1 MGQRLLIVDSDR
13 AFLQEQRVTL
23 ESAYDVEVI
32 STVDGVVER
41 LESGQFAATLIAVEV
56 GENRG
61 YGLCSTIRKNTAL
74 KDVKIALISSKA
86 TEDEYK
92 RHQSLKGRADLYLHK
107 PIAPSALT
115 ASLGGLVPPRPVD
128 PNNPLGDL
136 ADGADFLDELKDLEV
151 DALFSDSGLTPKAPA
166 PMAPPVPEPVPSPL
180 ATHHI
185 GSLNPVSTA
194 PPRTAT
200 SDLLQLQMDGLHEK
214 MRGLEAELQ
223 GKDDTIARLQAEVQH
238 LQRDKESVTVNLEA
252 LERQQAE
259 AQHLKA
265 KLAEAEAQARSLE
278 NRSGD
283 EEALRTQLK
292 AALEEK
298 QDHLHQIEDLSKQV
312 ADKSQRTIEALKDR
326 DRWQGQVLELEPF
339 KAQAESALRE
349 LREWRDRAQA
359 AEARLGAMEEM
370 LQRLPSVEREL
381 AARSGEL
388 EKATAEVQAMAAA
401 MSDLT
406 ARNQELETAQKAL
419 AADLGTA
426 RQEAAG
432 LEATMK
438 GQGMQMAQLQARI
451 QEAEASL
458 ARAQAEA
465 SEAKA
470 LAADAQAEL
479 AVKAENLEKMGN
491 EIFSI
496 SAQRNDLQQRLEDSE
511 HAREQERMELLQ
523 GLDTKESELQR
534 VMGDLAL
541 AQREG
546 QELQGQLADR
556 GDRLGNLAALLE
568 EASEKLRKGAD
579 LARG

>member
-107 PIAPSALT
+107 PIAPSALA

-151 DALFSDSGLTPKAPA
+151 DALFSDSGLTPPKEPVAPA
-166 PMAPPVPEPVPSPL
+166 PEPIPSPL

-185 GSLNPVSTA
+185 GSLSPVSTA

-214 MRGLEAELQ
+214 MRGLEAELK

-259 AQHLKA
+259 AAQLKA

-278 NRSGD
+278 SRSGD
-283 EEALRTQLK
+283 EDALRTQLK

-312 ADKSQRTIEALKDR
+312 ADKAQRTIEALKDR

-388 EKATAEVQAMAAA
+388 EKATVEVQAMAAA
-401 MSDLT
+401 MGDLT
-406 ARNQELETAQKAL
+406 ARNQELEAAQKTL

-451 QEAEASL
+451 QEAEAAL
-458 ARAQAEA
+458 ARAEAEA

-470 LAADAQAEL
+470 LVASAQAEL

-523 GLDTKESELQR
+523 GLDAKESELQR